1 MPRQKTLVVEK
12 IYSDDEIKS
21 KEGQWFDESH
31 IKYPIVNSNTDVYRL
46 DDKGIKHLLLK
57 FRKNVIPDSL
67 IKTGWDSYKDLAK
80 ASRGRGASAGP
91 IDVNSQYWGKRKLVD
106 TKKWSTG
113 YLNPK
118 GLELHDSLSPLDES
132 ELCAKCDEFNIKR
145 KDDMHKEQLIIALIK
160 KQGGISKMKVNNQ
173 VASNPIGF
181 YESGK
186 NFADLPCR
194 LTHFTRTNF
203 EKYNNGLPFIQHI
216 DKLFKKLIPEAHNK
230 QLVRADTK
238 PHLKIPKTAFSTV
251 TINRNFRT
259 AMHRDAGDF
268 RDGFGNL
275 TVIERGKYHGGYT
288 IFPQYGVAI
297 DLRNNDFVAMDVHQ
311 WHCNTPMYETEED
324 KAFNETLDYAF
335 KDNPEVGTAGIY
347 EKYTRIS
354 FVCYLREKI
363 ANCPDVIDPRFLTKS
378 GHGKIIKEPAESA
391 ESTEST
397 ESTEPT
403 ESAESSE

>member
-1 MPRQKTLVVEK
+1 MPRPKTLFVKKLFTDEEIAK
-12 IYSDDEIKS
+12 REGTWFEESDI
-21 KEGQWFDESH
+21 H
-31 IKYPIVNSNTDVYRL
+31 YPIVSTNTDIYRV
-46 DDKGIKHLLLK
+46 DDDGNKHLLLK
-57 FRKNVIPDSL
+57 FRKNCIPQEL
-67 IKTGWDSYKDLAK
+67 TQVGWDSYKDLAK

-91 IDVNSQYWGKRKLVD
+91 INTTSQYWGKRKLVD

-118 GLELHDSLSPLDES
+118 GLELHDLYSHFELSALKM
-132 ELCAKCDEFNIKR
+132 KCDELEIKYSEDIS
-145 KDDMHKEQLIIALIK
+145 KDDCLRLLIK
-160 KQGGISKMKVNNQ
+160 KQDGISKMKVNNQ

-181 YESGK
+181 YEAGK

-203 EKYNNGLPFIQHI
+203 EKYNDGLSFIQKI
-216 DKLFKKLIPEAHNK
+216 DQLFKRLIPDAHER
-230 QLVRADTK
+230 QSERANLK
-238 PHLKIPKTAFSTV
+238 PHLKIPKTCFSTV

-268 RDGFGNL
+268 KGGFGNL

-311 WHCNTPMYETEED
+311 WHCNTPLYETEED
-324 KAFNETLDYAF
+324 KEFNETLEPSF

-363 ANCPDVIDPRFLTKS
+363 AKCPDKIDPRFLTKS
-378 GHGKIIKEPAESA
+378 GHGKIIV
-391 ESTEST
+391 
-397 ESTEPT
+397 
-403 ESAESSE
+403 

>member
-46 DDKGIKHLLLK
+46 DDEGNKHLLLK

-118 GLELHDSLSPLDES
+118 GLELHDSLSPLDEM
-132 ELCAKCDEFNIKR
+132 ELCVKCDELNIKR
-145 KDDMHKEQLIIALIK
+145 KDDMDKEQLILALIK

-216 DKLFKKLIPEAHNK
+216 DKLFQKLIPEAHNK

-311 WHCNTPMYETEED
+311 WHCNTLMYETEED

-363 ANCPDVIDPRFLTKS
+363 ANCPDEIDPRFLTKS
-378 GHGKIIKEPAESA
+378 GHGKIIKEVPDNTNDTNEIIN
-391 ESTEST
+391 
-397 ESTEPT
+397 
-403 ESAESSE
+403 

>member
-1 MPRQKTLVVEK
+1 MPRPKILTVKK
-12 IYSDDEIKS
+12 IYSDDEIKA
-21 KEGQWFDESH
+21 KEGHWFDECD

-46 DDKGIKHLLLK
+46 DDEGNKHLLLK
-57 FRKNVIPDSL
+57 FRKNVIPDKYIQL
-67 IKTGWDSYKDLAK
+67 GWNSYKDLAK
-80 ASRGRGASAGP
+80 ASRGRGASAGI
-91 IDVNSQYWGKRKLVD
+91 IDKNSQYWGKRKLVD

-118 GLELHDSLSPLDES
+118 GLEMYESLSPLDET
-132 ELCAKCDEFNIKR
+132 ELRYKCEELNIKM
-145 KDDMHKEQLIIALIK
+145 KDGLSKEDLIHLIIK
-160 KQGGISKMKVNNQ
+160 KSGGVSKMKVNNQ

-203 EKYNNGLPFIQHI
+203 EKYNEGLPFIQHI
-216 DKLFKKLIPEAHNK
+216 DKLFQKLIPEAHDK
-230 QLVRADTK
+230 QLNRADQK
-238 PHLKIPKTAFSTV
+238 SHLKIPNTSFSTV

-268 RDGFGNL
+268 KEGFGNL
-275 TVIERGKYHGGYT
+275 TVIEKGQYHGGYT

-311 WHCNTPMYETEED
+311 WHCNTPLYETPED
-324 KAFNETLDYAF
+324 KLYNESLEPSF

-363 ANCPDVIDPRFLTKS
+363 LSCPDKIDPRFLTKS
-378 GHGKIIKEPAESA
+378 GHSKII
-391 ESTEST
+391 TE
-397 ESTEPT
+397 
-403 ESAESSE
+403 

>member
-1 MPRQKTLVVEK
+1 MPRPKVLIVK
-12 IYSDDEIKS
+12 KLYSDDEIKL
-21 KEGQWFDESH
+21 KEGHWFDEND
-31 IKYPIVNSNTDVYRL
+31 IKYPIVSSNTDVYRL
-46 DDKGIKHLLLK
+46 DDEGNKHLLLK
-57 FRKNVIPDSL
+57 FRKNVIPDKHIEL
-67 IKTGWDSYKDLAK
+67 GWNSYKDLAK
-80 ASRGRGASAGP
+80 ASRGRGASAGT
-91 IDVNSQYWGKRKLVD
+91 IDTNSQYWAKRKLVD

-118 GLELHDSLSPLDES
+118 GLEMYESLSPLDEN
-132 ELCAKCDEFNIKR
+132 ELLSKCNEMSIKL
-145 KDDMHKEQLIIALIK
+145 KEGLTKEDLIQLIIK
-160 KQGGISKMKVNNQ
+160 KSGGVSKMKVNNQ

-203 EKYNNGLPFIQHI
+203 EKYNEGLPFIQNI
-216 DKLFKKLIPEAHNK
+216 DKLFQKLIPDSHNK
-230 QLVRADTK
+230 QLCRADEK
-238 PHLKIPKTAFSTV
+238 PHLKIPNTSFSTV

-268 RDGFGNL
+268 KDGFGNL
-275 TVIERGKYHGGYT
+275 TVIERGQYHGGYT

-297 DLRNNDFVAMDVHQ
+297 NLRNNDFVAMDVHQ
-311 WHCNTPMYETEED
+311 WHCNTPIYETKED
-324 KAFNETLDYAF
+324 KLYNESLEPAF

-363 ANCPDVIDPRFLTKS
+363 LSCPDKIDPRFLTKS
-378 GHGKIIKEPAESA
+378 GHSKIK
-391 ESTEST
+391 
-397 ESTEPT
+397 
-403 ESAESSE
+403 

>member
-1 MPRQKTLVVEK
+1 MPRPKVLTVEK
-12 IYSDDEIKS
+12 LYTDDEIKA
-21 KEGQWFDESH
+21 KEGHWFEEND

-46 DDKGIKHLLLK
+46 DDEGNRHLLLK
-57 FRKNVIPDSL
+57 FRKNVIPDKYIEL
-67 IKTGWDSYKDLAK
+67 GWNSYKDLAK
-80 ASRGRGASAGP
+80 ASRGRGASAGH
-91 IDVNSQYWGKRKLVD
+91 IDATSQYWGKRKLVD

-118 GLELHDSLSPLDES
+118 GLEMYESLSPLDEI
-132 ELCAKCDEFNIKR
+132 ELVSKCEELNIKL
-145 KDDMHKEQLIIALIK
+145 KEDLSKEDLIHLIIK
-160 KQGGISKMKVNNQ
+160 KSGGVSKMKVNNQ

-203 EKYNNGLPFIQHI
+203 EKYNDGLPFIQHI
-216 DKLFKKLIPEAHNK
+216 DKLFQKLIPEAHNK
-230 QLVRADTK
+230 QLCRADEK
-238 PHLKIPKTAFSTV
+238 PHLKIPKTSFSTV

-275 TVIERGKYHGGYT
+275 TVIERGQYHGGYT

-311 WHCNTPMYETEED
+311 WHCNTPMYETPED
-324 KAFNETLDYAF
+324 KIYNESLEPAF
-335 KDNPEVGTAGIY
+335 KDNPEVGTVGIY

-363 ANCPDVIDPRFLTKS
+363 LACPDKIDPRFLTKS
-378 GHGKIIKEPAESA
+378 GHGKIIVE
-391 ESTEST
+391 
-397 ESTEPT
+397 
-403 ESAESSE
+403 

>member
-12 IYSDDEIKS
+12 IYSDDEIKT

-46 DDKGIKHLLLK
+46 DDEGNKHLLLK

-118 GLELHDSLSPLDES
+118 GLELHDSLSPLDEM
-132 ELCAKCDEFNIKR
+132 ELCVKCDELNIKR
-145 KDDMHKEQLIIALIK
+145 KDDMDKEQLILALIK

-203 EKYNNGLPFIQHI
+203 EKYNDGLPFIQHI
-216 DKLFKKLIPEAHNK
+216 DKLFKKLIPEAHKK

-324 KAFNETLDYAF
+324 KEFNATLDYAF

-378 GHGKIIKEPAESA
+378 GHGKIIKEH
-391 ESTEST
+391 
-397 ESTEPT
+397 T
-403 ESAESSE
+403 ESAEPAE

>member
-1 MPRQKTLVVEK
+1 MPRPRTLIVHK

-31 IKYPIVNSNTDVYRL
+31 INYPIVNSNTDVYRL
-46 DDKGIKHLLLK
+46 DDEGNKHLLLK
-57 FRKNVIPDSL
+57 FRKNVIPDEL
-67 IKTGWDSYKDLAK
+67 IKIGWDSYKDLAK

-118 GLELHDSLSPLDES
+118 GLELHDSLSTLDES
-132 ELCAKCDEFNIKR
+132 ELIKKCDELNIKR
-145 KDDMHKEQLIIALIK
+145 DDEMKKEDLVLALIK

-203 EKYNNGLPFIQHI
+203 EKYNDGLPFIQHI
-216 DKLFKKLIPEAHNK
+216 DKLFQKLIPEAHNK
-230 QLVRADTK
+230 QLTRADTK

-268 RDGFGNL
+268 KDGFGNL

-324 KAFNETLDYAF
+324 KAFNDTLDYAF
-335 KDNPEVGTAGIY
+335 KDNPEVGTVGIY

-363 ANCPDVIDPRFLTKS
+363 ADCPDVIDPRFLTKS
-378 GHGKIIKEPAESA
+378 GHGKIVDEEVNNES
-391 ESTEST
+391 ESI
-397 ESTEPT
+397 
-403 ESAESSE
+403 

>member
-1 MPRQKTLVVEK
+1 MPRPRTLVVHK

-31 IKYPIVNSNTDVYRL
+31 INYPIVNSNTDVYRL
-46 DDKGIKHLLLK
+46 DDEGNKHLLLK
-57 FRKNVIPDSL
+57 FRKNVIPDEL
-67 IKTGWDSYKDLAK
+67 IKIGWDSYKDLAK

-118 GLELHDSLSPLDES
+118 GLELHDSLSTLDES
-132 ELCAKCDEFNIKR
+132 ELIEKCAELNIKR
-145 KDDMHKEQLIIALIK
+145 EDEMKKEDLVLALIK

-203 EKYNNGLPFIQHI
+203 EKYNDGLPFIQHI
-216 DKLFKKLIPEAHNK
+216 DKLFQKLIPEAHNK
-230 QLVRADTK
+230 QLTRADTK

-268 RDGFGNL
+268 KDGFGNL

-324 KAFNETLDYAF
+324 KAFNDTLDYAF
-335 KDNPEVGTAGIY
+335 KDNPEVGTVGIY

-363 ANCPDVIDPRFLTKS
+363 ASCPDEIDPRFLTKS
-378 GHGKIIKEPAESA
+378 GHGKIVDEEVNNES
-391 ESTEST
+391 ESI
-397 ESTEPT
+397 
-403 ESAESSE
+403 

>member
-1 MPRQKTLVVEK
+1 MPRPKTLFVKKLFTDEEIAK
-12 IYSDDEIKS
+12 REGTWFEESDI
-21 KEGQWFDESH
+21 H
-31 IKYPIVNSNTDVYRL
+31 YPIVNTNTDIYRV
-46 DDKGIKHLLLK
+46 DDDGNKHLLLK
-57 FRKNVIPDSL
+57 FRKKCVPQEL
-67 IKTGWDSYKDLAK
+67 TQVGWDSYKDLAK

-91 IDVNSQYWGKRKLVD
+91 INTTSQYWGKRKLVD

-118 GLELHDSLSPLDES
+118 GLELHDLYSPFDII
-132 ELCAKCDEFNIKR
+132 ELKEKCDELEIKYPEDIS
-145 KDDMHKEQLIIALIK
+145 KDDCLRLLIK
-160 KQGGISKMKVNNQ
+160 KQDGISKMKVNNQ

-181 YESGK
+181 YEAGK

-203 EKYNNGLPFIQHI
+203 EKYNDGLSFIQKI
-216 DKLFKKLIPEAHNK
+216 DQLFKRLIPDAHER
-230 QLVRADTK
+230 QSERANLK
-238 PHLKIPKTAFSTV
+238 PHLKIPKTCFSTV

-268 RDGFGNL
+268 KGGFGNL

-311 WHCNTPMYETEED
+311 WHCNTPLYETEED
-324 KAFNETLDYAF
+324 RKFNETLEPAF

-363 ANCPDVIDPRFLTKS
+363 AKCPDKIDPRFLTKS
-378 GHGKIIKEPAESA
+378 GHGKIIV
-391 ESTEST
+391 
-397 ESTEPT
+397 
-403 ESAESSE
+403 

>member
-1 MPRQKTLVVEK
+1 MPRPRTLVVHK

-31 IKYPIVNSNTDVYRL
+31 INYPIVNSNTDVYRL
-46 DDKGIKHLLLK
+46 DDEGNKHLLLK
-57 FRKNVIPDSL
+57 FRKNVIPDEL
-67 IKTGWDSYKDLAK
+67 IKIGWDSYKDLAK

-118 GLELHDSLSPLDES
+118 GLELHDSLSTLDES
-132 ELCAKCDEFNIKR
+132 GLIEKCDELNIKR
-145 KDDMHKEQLIIALIK
+145 EDEMKKEDLVLALIK

-203 EKYNNGLPFIQHI
+203 EKYNDGLPFIQHI
-216 DKLFKKLIPEAHNK
+216 DKLFQKLIPDAHNK
-230 QLVRADTK
+230 QLIRADTK

-268 RDGFGNL
+268 KDGFGNL

-324 KAFNETLDYAF
+324 KAFNDKLDYAF
-335 KDNPEVGTAGIY
+335 KDNPEVGTVGIY

-363 ANCPDVIDPRFLTKS
+363 ADCPDVIDPRFLTKS
-378 GHGKIIKEPAESA
+378 GHGKIVDEEVNKESESI
-391 ESTEST
+391 
-397 ESTEPT
+397 
-403 ESAESSE
+403 

>member
-1 MPRQKTLVVEK
+1 MPRPRVLVVEK
-12 IYSDDEIKS
+12 LYSDDEIKL
-21 KEGQWFDESH
+21 KEGQWFEESD
-31 IKYPIVNSNTDVYRL
+31 IKYPIVSSNTDVYRL
-46 DDKGIKHLLLK
+46 DDEGNRHLLLK
-57 FRKNVIPDSL
+57 FRKNVIPDKL
-67 IKTGWDSYKDLAK
+67 IELGWDSYKDLAK

-118 GLELHDSLSPLDES
+118 GLEYNDSLSPLDES
-132 ELCAKCDEFNIKR
+132 ELLSKCQELNIKLKEGLS
-145 KDDMHKEQLIIALIK
+145 KDDLIYLIIK

-203 EKYNNGLPFIQHI
+203 EKYNDGLPFIQHI
-216 DKLFKKLIPEAHNK
+216 DKLFQKLIPEAHNK
-230 QLVRADTK
+230 QLTRADTK

-324 KAFNETLDYAF
+324 KAFNATLDYAF
-335 KDNPEVGTAGIY
+335 KDNPEVGTVGIY

-363 ANCPDVIDPRFLTKS
+363 AACPDKIDPRFLTKS
-378 GHGKIIKEPAESA
+378 GHGKI
-391 ESTEST
+391 TV
-397 ESTEPT
+397 
-403 ESAESSE
+403 

>member
-1 MPRQKTLVVEK
+1 MPRPKVLIVK
-12 IYSDDEIKS
+12 KLYSDDEIKD
-21 KEGQWFDESH
+21 KEGQWFEESH
-31 IKYPIVNSNTDVYRL
+31 IKYPIVSSNTDVYRL
-46 DDKGIKHLLLK
+46 DDEGNRHLLLK
-57 FRKNVIPDSL
+57 FRKNVIPDKL
-67 IKTGWDSYKDLAK
+67 IKIGWDSYKDLAK

-132 ELCAKCDEFNIKR
+132 ELCAKCQELNIKI
-145 KDDMHKEQLIIALIK
+145 KEGLSKEQLILAIIK

-203 EKYNNGLPFIQHI
+203 EKYNDGLPFIQHI
-216 DKLFKKLIPEAHNK
+216 DKLFQKLIPEAHNK
-230 QLVRADTK
+230 QLTRADTK

-288 IFPQYGVAI
+288 IFPQYGVGI

-324 KAFNETLDYAF
+324 KAFNATLDYAF
-335 KDNPEVGTAGIY
+335 KDNPEVGTVGIY

-363 ANCPDVIDPRFLTKS
+363 AACPDKIDPRFLTKS
-378 GHGKIIKEPAESA
+378 GHGKIDV
-391 ESTEST
+391 
-397 ESTEPT
+397 
-403 ESAESSE
+403 

>member
-1 MPRQKTLVVEK
+1 MPRPKTLIVK
-12 IYSDDEIKS
+12 KLFTDEEIAK
-21 KEGQWFDESH
+21 KEGTWFEESDIH
-31 IKYPIVNSNTDVYRL
+31 YPIVNTNTDIYRF
-46 DDKGIKHLLLK
+46 DDDGNKHLLLK
-57 FRKNVIPDSL
+57 FRKNCVPQEL
-67 IKTGWDSYKDLAK
+67 IQLGWDSYKDLAK

-91 IDVNSQYWGKRKLVD
+91 IATTSQYWGKRKLVD

-118 GLELHDSLSPLDES
+118 GLELHELYSHFELSALKM
-132 ELCAKCDEFNIKR
+132 KCDELEIKYSEDISTEDCI
-145 KDDMHKEQLIIALIK
+145 KLLIK

-181 YESGK
+181 YEAGK

-203 EKYNNGLPFIQHI
+203 EKYNNGLPFIQKI
-216 DKLFKKLIPEAHNK
+216 DQLFKRLIPDAHER
-230 QLVRADTK
+230 QLERANLK
-238 PHLKIPKTAFSTV
+238 SHLKIPKTCFSTV

-268 RDGFGNL
+268 KGGFGNL

-311 WHCNTPMYETEED
+311 WHCNTPLYETEED
-324 KAFNETLDYAF
+324 KKFNETMEPVF

-347 EKYTRIS
+347 ENYTRIS

-363 ANCPDVIDPRFLTKS
+363 AKCPDKIDPRFLTKS
-378 GHGKIIKEPAESA
+378 GHSKIPKEEIPKEEIKS
-391 ESTEST
+391 
-397 ESTEPT
+397 
-403 ESAESSE
+403 

>member
-1 MPRQKTLVVEK
+1 MPRPKTICVKKLF
-12 IYSDDEIKS
+12 SDEEISK
-21 KEGQWFDESH
+21 KEGQWFEESDIH
-31 IKYPIVNSNTDVYRL
+31 YPIISSNTDVYRI
-46 DDKGIKHLLLK
+46 DDEGKKHLLLK
-57 FRKNVIPDSL
+57 FRKNCIPDNL
-67 IKTGWDSYKDLAK
+67 IQVGWDSYKDLAK

-91 IDVNSQYWGKRKLVD
+91 INTTSQYWGKRKLVD

-118 GLELHDSLSPLDES
+118 GLELYELYKHFELSALKM
-132 ELCAKCDEFNIKR
+132 KCDELEIQYPE
-145 KDDMHKEQLIIALIK
+145 DISTEDCIHLLIK
-160 KQGGISKMKVNNQ
+160 KNNGVSKMKVNNQ

-181 YESGK
+181 YEAGK

-216 DKLFKKLIPEAHNK
+216 DKLFKKLIPDSHQR
-230 QLVRADTK
+230 QLDRANQKT
-238 PHLKIPKTAFSTV
+238 HLKIPKTSFSTV

-268 RDGFGNL
+268 KEGFGNL

-297 DLRNNDFVAMDVHQ
+297 DLRKNDFVAMDVHQ
-311 WHCNTPMYETEED
+311 WHCNTPIYETEED
-324 KAFNETLDYAF
+324 KLFNESLEPAF

-363 ANCPDVIDPRFLTKS
+363 ATCPDKIDPRFLTKS
-378 GHGKIIKEPAESA
+378 GHSKII
-391 ESTEST
+391 T
-397 ESTEPT
+397 
-403 ESAESSE
+403 

>member
-1 MPRQKTLVVEK
+1 MPRPKTIIVEQL
-12 IYSDDEIKS
+12 YSDEEIAK
-21 KEGQWFDESH
+21 KKGHWFGEED
-31 IKYPIVNSNTDVYRL
+31 IKYPIIRSNTDVYRI
-46 DDKGIKHLLLK
+46 DGEGKKHLLLK
-57 FRKNVIPDSL
+57 FRKGCIPDNL
-67 IKTGWDSYKDLAK
+67 IQLGWDSYKDLAK

-91 IDVNSQYWGKRKLVD
+91 IDTTSQYWSKRKLVG

-118 GLELHDSLSPLDES
+118 GLELYELLSPLDIQ
-132 ELCAKCDEFNIKR
+132 ELFQKCNELEIKYPE
-145 KDDMHKEQLIIALIK
+145 DGEKEDLIMLIIK
-160 KQGGISKMKVNNQ
+160 KQDGVSKMKVNNQ

-203 EKYNNGLPFIQHI
+203 EKYNEGLPFIQHI
-216 DKLFKKLIPEAHNK
+216 DKMFKRLIPESHER
-230 QLVRADTK
+230 QCERANQK
-238 PHLKIPKTAFSTV
+238 PHLKIPRTSFSTV

-268 RDGFGNL
+268 EGGFGNL

-311 WHCNTPMYETEED
+311 FHCNTPIYETEED
-324 KAFNETLDYAF
+324 KIFNESLESAF
-335 KDNPEVGTAGIY
+335 KDNPKVGTVGIY

-363 ANCPDVIDPRFLTKS
+363 LSCPDIIDPRFLTKS
-378 GHGKIIKEPAESA
+378 GHSKIEV
-391 ESTEST
+391 
-397 ESTEPT
+397 
-403 ESAESSE
+403 

>member
-1 MPRQKTLVVEK
+1 MPRPKTLFVKKLFTDEEIAK
-12 IYSDDEIKS
+12 REGTWFEESDI
-21 KEGQWFDESH
+21 H
-31 IKYPIVNSNTDVYRL
+31 YPIVNTNTDIYRL
-46 DDKGIKHLLLK
+46 DDDGNKHLLLK
-57 FRKNVIPDSL
+57 FRKKCVPQEL
-67 IKTGWDSYKDLAK
+67 TQVGWDSYKDLAK

-91 IDVNSQYWGKRKLVD
+91 INTTSQYWGKRKLVD

-118 GLELHDSLSPLDES
+118 GLELHDLYSPFDII
-132 ELCAKCDEFNIKR
+132 ELKEKCDELEIKYPEDIS
-145 KDDMHKEQLIIALIK
+145 KDDCLRLLIK
-160 KQGGISKMKVNNQ
+160 KQDGISKMKVNNQ

-181 YESGK
+181 YEAGK

-203 EKYNNGLPFIQHI
+203 EKYNDGLSFIQKI
-216 DKLFKKLIPEAHNK
+216 DQLFKRLIPDAHERQSEKAN
-230 QLVRADTK
+230 LK
-238 PHLKIPKTAFSTV
+238 PHLKIPKTCFSTV

-268 RDGFGNL
+268 KGGFGNL

-311 WHCNTPMYETEED
+311 WHCNTPIYETEED
-324 KAFNETLDYAF
+324 KIFNESLEPVF
-335 KDNPEVGTAGIY
+335 KDNPEVGTEGIY

-363 ANCPDVIDPRFLTKS
+363 ATCPDKIDPRFLTKS
-378 GHGKIIKEPAESA
+378 GHGKIIV
-391 ESTEST
+391 
-397 ESTEPT
+397 
-403 ESAESSE
+403 

>member
-1 MPRQKTLVVEK
+1 MPRPKTLFVKKLFTDEEIVKREGTWFEE
-12 IYSDDEIKS
+12 SDI
-21 KEGQWFDESH
+21 H
-31 IKYPIVNSNTDVYRL
+31 YPIVNTNTDIYRL
-46 DDKGIKHLLLK
+46 DDDGNKYLLLK
-57 FRKNVIPDSL
+57 FRKNCIPEEL
-67 IKTGWDSYKDLAK
+67 TQLGWDSYKDLAK

-91 IDVNSQYWGKRKLVD
+91 INTTSQYWGKRKLVD

-118 GLELHDSLSPLDES
+118 GLKLHDLYSPLDII
-132 ELCAKCDEFNIKR
+132 ELKEKCDELEIIYPEDIS
-145 KDDMHKEQLIIALIK
+145 KDDCLRLLIK
-160 KQGGISKMKVNNQ
+160 KQDGISKMKVNNQ

-181 YESGK
+181 YEAGK

-203 EKYNNGLPFIQHI
+203 EKYNDGLSFIQKI
-216 DKLFKKLIPEAHNK
+216 DQLFKRLIPDAHERQNE
-230 QLVRADTK
+230 RANLK
-238 PHLKIPKTAFSTV
+238 PHLKIPKTCFSTV

-268 RDGFGNL
+268 KGGFGNL

-288 IFPQYGVAI
+288 IFPQFGIAI

-311 WHCNTPMYETEED
+311 WHCNTPLYETEED
-324 KAFNETLDYAF
+324 KLFNESLEPAF
-335 KDNPEVGTAGIY
+335 KDNPEVGTVGIY

-363 ANCPDVIDPRFLTKS
+363 MKCPDIIDPRFLTKS
-378 GHGKIIKEPAESA
+378 GHGKIIV
-391 ESTEST
+391 
-397 ESTEPT
+397 
-403 ESAESSE
+403 